1 MKRLLAF
8 ALALTL
14 FTAPAVALAED
25 YNRAEDGKTEYLD
38 SLQQRAG

>member
-14 FTAPAVALAED
+14 FAAPAVALAED
-25 YNRAEDGKTEYLD
+25 YNRAEDEPAESRVILEHTF
-38 SLQQRAG
+38 